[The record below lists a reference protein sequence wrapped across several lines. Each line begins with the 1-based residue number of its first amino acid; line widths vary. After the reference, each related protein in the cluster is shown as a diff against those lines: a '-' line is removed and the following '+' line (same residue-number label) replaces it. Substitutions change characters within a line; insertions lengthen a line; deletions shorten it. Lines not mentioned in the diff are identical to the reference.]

1 MLFGPQLP
9 ESQKPHQQF
18 PRVANGVYP
27 KRTKQ
32 IFSICYFHNE
42 MTLSVSLSHEI
53 PGTFKHITLACA
65 FVLFLFFCFFFWVN
79 FHWDSK
85 FGKYCWWGLLEA
97 FLLLKSFGFYRVKHS
112 IVIVHTMPAINTA
125 GEPIYSSSGSQIHP
139 GGAMCA

>member
-9 ESQKPHQQF
+9 ENQKPHQQF

-65 FVLFLFFCFFFWVN
+65 FVLFLFFFVFFCFFLSKLPLRLHIWKILLMGLTGGISPAEVFWILQ
-79 FHWDSK
+79 
-85 FGKYCWWGLLEA
+85 G
-97 FLLLKSFGFYRVKHS
+97 
-112 IVIVHTMPAINTA
+112 
-125 GEPIYSSSGSQIHP
+125 
-139 GGAMCA
+139 